1 MERYGIKRN
10 VLEQMKPKSRC
21 ELSVLVEEFFAL
33 QPWRHVNDHIIGLR
47 GNYGLRFASIMGS
60 GGMEFGLLLLKG
72 WDGYRVLR
80 GIVEGEGDSAVMQ
93 NATLLSLSIERPEDY
108 PPRFAAYAKRR
119 DLRAVH
125 GMGQPLVMVKTPR
138 MIAKTPTSADEALLC
153 ESLAALVE
161 LARDNR
167 LRMAKRRL
175 RARKA
180 LVFGRG
186 KTERWQ
192 PVWITIPHEPVVPPV
207 EHLTEANRTACQ
219 SLPRLQA
226 RYLAAF
232 HAGGLSIQ
240 GEIPRLLV
248 VLDETTDKVLDTC
261 VMKEHPRMLRDLLAA
276 LLRIFQGRNVMRQSG
291 LPYELL
297 TNSKL
302 LYDLIKRDVSQLGIR
317 VVYSR
322 QVPHL
327 EFVLE
332 DFFRF
337 LERRSHG

>member
-1 MERYGIKRN
+1 MEQYGIEGN
-10 VLEQMKPKSRC
+10 VREQMKPKSRC

-33 QPWRHVNDHIIGLR
+33 QPWRHVDDHIIGLR
-47 GNYGLRFASIMGS
+47 GSRGLHFASIMGS
-60 GGMEFGLLLLKG
+60 GGTEFGLLLLKG

-80 GIVEGEGDSAVMQ
+80 GVVEGEGDAAAMQ
-93 NATLLSLSIERPEDY
+93 NAALLSLSMERPEDY

-138 MIAKTPTSADEALLC
+138 MIAKTPTSTDEALLC

-161 LARDNR
+161 LVRDNR

-175 RARKA
+175 RTREAF
-180 LVFGRG
+180 VFERG
-186 KTERWQ
+186 KTEKWQ
-192 PVWITIPHEPVVPPV
+192 PVWIAIPHEPVVPPV
-207 EHLTEANRTACQ
+207 EHLTEADRTACQ
-219 SLPRLQA
+219 SLPRFQT

-248 VLDETTDKVLDTC
+248 MLDETTGKVLDTR
-261 VMKEHPRMLRDLLAA
+261 VMKEHPKMSRDLLAA
-276 LLRIFQGRNVMRQSG
+276 LLQIFQGRNAMQQSG
-291 LPYELL
+291 LPQELL

-302 LYDLIKRDVSQLGIR
+302 LYDLVKRDVSQLGIR
-317 VVYSR
+317 VVYRR

-332 DFFRF
+332 DVLRF
-337 LERRSHG
+337 LDRRSHG